1 MCGTCAKSAF
11 TSLIPSSLAPARA
24 TVLIPGTRDW
34 IRVFITQ
41 FPCGERTGVPAS
53 AMGIKKCATAR
64 MHARI
69 SRDSVVGWK
78 RSERDSAGC
87 RRAVRLWGTDGI
99 GNLHPGSAVRSAR
112 HGLRSRGIGPL
123 DPPPAAGRSE
133 DENRRKGN
141 AQARTS
147 MAPSFPGSAW
157 ERTAGEAPPPAPG
170 SAFEGMQAEPAGIA
184 FPGRT
189 WGRGAK
195 DGLLRTSC
203 VPVSTPALQTYGWQ
217 PDRFAYGLG
226 SLFGRPGRLE
236 DVSRAY
242 FLILRSNC

>member
-78 RSERDSAGC
+78 RWERDSAAC
-87 RRAVRLWGTDGI
+87 RRAVFSRGTAGS
-99 GNLHPGSAVRSAR
+99 GNVHPGSAVRSAR

-123 DPPPAAGRSE
+123 DPTPAGGHAE
-133 DENRRKGN
+133 DENRRRGS
-141 AQARTS
+141 ARERTS
-147 MAPSFPGSAW
+147 MGDGSKGWFSPCVTRCDLGVRWLATALAAPRRFPRPAICFRRQPLLA
-157 ERTAGEAPPPAPG
+157 RTKAVASHRTPRSP
-170 SAFEGMQAEPAGIA
+170 FVRWKRCGMPTEVQVHVAEC
-184 FPGRT
+184 GRHLFVRWKRCGMPT
-189 WGRGAK
+189 EW
-195 DGLLRTSC
+195 
-203 VPVSTPALQTYGWQ
+203 PV
-217 PDRFAYGLG
+217 
-226 SLFGRPGRLE
+226 
-236 DVSRAY
+236 
-242 FLILRSNC
+242 